1 MSQFIATYANTL
13 LLVKQ
18 VNGRFHIEKKLEG
31 MNPIA
36 IAQDPFNPDIL
47 YCGTFDRGLWKSVD
61 KGDSWL
67 PIGTRFTY
75 NSPFKKQDIPMTS
88 ITTVSVIDTGNNTG
102 AVLVGIEPSALFISY
117 DQGDSFELLTDFA
130 HIPGKEQWF
139 FPPRPHTHHVK
150 WLDNNHRSP
159 NIISLTIEA
168 GGLIQSTDSGQH
180 WEVPQTDHAPIDIH
194 VLKSHDEHPN
204 KLYGV
209 LGDAFLNGGRD
220 TFIESDDYG
229 KTWTTFIDGIE
240 HRYGYGLAIN
250 SNNAENI
257 VISTSN
263 SPMNA
268 HSYGSHTFST
278 IYAIDKSQDNAW
290 IEATEGLPSTN
301 GTLISAVTERDG
313 IFYIANNKGI
323 FSSDNGGKSWHPLN
337 ITWPYELTEQH
348 VYQLITL
355 D

>member
-88 ITTVSVIDTGNNTG
+88 ITAVSVIDTGNNAG
-102 AVLVGIEPSALFISY
+102 AVLVGTEPSALFISY

-139 FPPRPHTHHVK
+139 FPPRPHTS
-150 WLDNNHRSP
+150 R
-159 NIISLTIEA
+159 
-168 GGLIQSTDSGQH
+168 
-180 WEVPQTDHAPIDIH
+180 
-194 VLKSHDEHPN
+194 
-204 KLYGV
+204 
-209 LGDAFLNGGRD
+209 
-220 TFIESDDYG
+220 
-229 KTWTTFIDGIE
+229 
-240 HRYGYGLAIN
+240 
-250 SNNAENI
+250 
-257 VISTSN
+257 
-263 SPMNA
+263 
-268 HSYGSHTFST
+268 
-278 IYAIDKSQDNAW
+278 
-290 IEATEGLPSTN
+290 
-301 GTLISAVTERDG
+301 
-313 IFYIANNKGI
+313 
-323 FSSDNGGKSWHPLN
+323 
-337 ITWPYELTEQH
+337 
-348 VYQLITL
+348 
-355 D
+355 